1 MLSDKHFHNLSRAYN
16 AITNVLQGRTAD
28 GNNPIST
35 TVSFTTDISARRAAA
50 HQLRLIF
57 CHCHRVLDLDDITPL
72 TIKFLWHLTRTGNQ
86 TNKAILGFPIIPMIH
101 AIKNAPHMVRGKAS
115 LLAILRKHHQD
126 LSCERAKQW
135 HILNVNVPERTLLWS
150 NGVYTLEE
158 ANDPRHL
165 VYDTLSLG
173 HCVGS
178 LYCKAALAHHQLTAD
193 HPDAIRYLHYWLKIK
208 HGEARIVTLFE
219 ADTPL
224 ITIDFHVATKTITS
238 AQGQT
243 TPLGEVLPLPL
254 TLKAPLYESIKALP
268 VAKRGAVRLRSL
280 IFEPDCPQKRLQ
292 RISRFT
298 PL

>member
-35 TVSFTTDISARRAAA
+35 TVSFTTDIGARRAAA

-86 TNKAILGFPIIPMIH
+86 SNRAILGFPIIPMIH
-101 AIKNAPHMVRGKAS
+101 AIKNAPHMVQGKGS
-115 LLAILRKHHQD
+115 LLAILRKHQQD
-126 LSCERAKQW
+126 LSRERARRW
-135 HILNVNVPERTLLWS
+135 SILNDNIPERTLLWT

-165 VYDTLSLG
+165 VYDTMALG

-178 LYCKAALAHHQLTAD
+178 LYCKAALAHHQMTAD
-193 HPDAIRYLHYWLKIK
+193 QPKAIHYLHYWLKIK
-208 HGEARIVTLFE
+208 NGESRIVTLFE
-219 ADTPL
+219 ADSPL
-224 ITIDFHVATKTITS
+224 ITIHYHVATKTITS